1 MLSSRDSA
9 TEDNDFELY
18 RYTPSLPAAIHAV
31 VVFAILTV
39 IHTVRL
45 RQARATYF
53 IPFTIGGLFQTIG
66 YAGRIWGHYDK
77 ESVGGFVTQAVLIL
91 VAPALYAASI
101 YMILGRLIRTL
112 DAQHLFFI
120 PVNWVT
126 KVFVAGDIL
135 SFTLQASGGALAS
148 GGTVDLYHLSEKI
161 IVAGLFV
168 QIGIFGL
175 FVVSATLF
183 HLRIRKNPTAIAS
196 HGDIPWKR
204 HLNVL
209 YLTSGLILL
218 RSIFRVVEYLQ
229 GNDGYLISH
238 EVFLYV
244 FDALLMAAVMVIF
257 LICYVDDLI
266 SVRKDK
272 EASVDSN
279 GHIMGELRP

>member
-1 MLSSRDSA
+1 MLNPRDSA
-9 TEDNDFELY
+9 KDNDFELY
-18 RYTPSLPAAIHAV
+18 RYTPSLPAAIHSV
-31 VVFAILTV
+31 IVFAILTV
-39 IHTVRL
+39 VHTVRL
-45 RQARATYF
+45 RQARANYF

-66 YAGRIWGHYDK
+66 YAGRIWGHYD
-77 ESVGGFVTQAVLIL
+77 EEALGGFVTQAVLIL

-120 PVNWVT
+120 PLKWVT
-126 KVFVAGDIL
+126 KIFVAGDVL
-135 SFTLQASGGALAS
+135 SFTLQASGGGLSS
-148 GGTVDLYHLSEKI
+148 GGTVDMYHLGEKV

-168 QIGIFGL
+168 QIAIFGI
-175 FVVSATLF
+175 FVVSTAIF
-183 HLRIRKNPTAIAS
+183 HSRIRKNPTAIAS

-209 YLTSGLILL
+209 YLTSGLILV
-218 RSIFRVVEYLQ
+218 RSIFRVIEYIQ

-257 LICYVDDLI
+257 LVSYVDGLT
-266 SVRKDK
+266 SAGKDK

-279 GHIMGELRP
+279 GHILDELR

>member
-1 MLSSRDSA
+1 MLNSRDSA
-9 TEDNDFELY
+9 GADNDFELY
-18 RYTPSLPAAIHAV
+18 RYTPSLPAAIHGV
-31 VVFAILTV
+31 IVFAILTA

-126 KVFVAGDIL
+126 KIFVAGDVL

-148 GGTVDLYHLSEKI
+148 GKTVDLYHLGEKV

-168 QIGIFGL
+168 QIGVFGI
-175 FVVSATLF
+175 FVVSTALF
-183 HLRIRKNPTAIAS
+183 HSRIRKSPTAIAS

-204 HLNVL
+204 HLKVL
-209 YLTSGLILL
+209 YLTSGLILV
-218 RSIFRVVEYLQ
+218 RSIFRVIEYLQ

-244 FDALLMAAVMVIF
+244 FDALLMAAVMVVF
-257 LICYVDDLI
+257 LVSYVDGLT
-266 SVRKDK
+266 SLRKDK

-279 GHIMGELRP
+279 GHIMGELRS

>member
-1 MLSSRDSA
+1 MLDPRD
-9 TEDNDFELY
+9 TDKDFELY
-18 RYTPSLPAAIHAV
+18 RYTPSLPAAIHGV
-31 VVFAILTV
+31 IVFAILTA
-39 IHTVRL
+39 IHAVRL

-77 ESVGGFVTQAVLIL
+77 ESLGGFVMQAVLIL

-126 KVFVAGDIL
+126 KIFVAGDVL

-148 GGTVDLYHLSEKI
+148 GKTIDLYRLGEKV

-175 FVVSATLF
+175 FVISTALF
-183 HLRIRKNPTAIAS
+183 HSKIRKNPTPVAS
-196 HGDIPWKR
+196 HGDIPGKR
-204 HLNVL
+204 HLGAL
-209 YLTSGLILL
+209 YITSALILV
-218 RSIFRVVEYLQ
+218 RSIFRVIEYLQ

-257 LICYVDDLI
+257 LVSYVDDLA
-266 SVRKDK
+266 STRKDK

-279 GHIMGELRP
+279 GYIMGELRS